1 MARKRRGQV
10 VNGWLII
17 DKPAGMTSAAVVG
30 RVRRMLDVAKIG
42 HGGTLDP
49 LATGVLPLALGE
61 ATKTVSYV
69 MDGKKGYRFTA
80 RWGEARNTD
89 DADGIVVATSPVRPD
104 RTQIEAALASFRG
117 EISQIPPNF
126 SAVKVDGQR
135 AYALARADQAMELA
149 PRIARIDRFELIAQ
163 PDADTAIFEVI
174 CGKGTY
180 VRALVRD
187 LAVALGTVGHVTE
200 LRRTRS
206 GPFAEKDAISLEKL
220 EELSHS
226 AAAADLV
233 RPVETA
239 LDDIPALALTEDEA
253 RRLQSGQ
260 SVSALAVARR
270 TPLRNI
276 GLGTVFCAM
285 AEGKPVAL
293 ARFEGGELRPI
304 RVLNL

>member
-1 MARKRRGQV
+1 MGRKRRGQV

-17 DKPAGMTSAAVVG
+17 DKPSGMTSAHVVA

-49 LATGVLPLALGE
+49 LATGILPLALGE

-69 MDGKKGYRFTA
+69 MDGQKSYRFTT
-80 RWGEARNTD
+80 RWGEARDTD
-89 DADGIVVATSPVRPD
+89 DADGQIIATSDVRPTAD
-104 RTQIEAALASFRG
+104 AIKAALPAFRG
-117 EISQIPPNF
+117 EISQIPPDY
-126 SAVKVDGQR
+126 SAIKVDGAR
-135 AYALARADQAMELA
+135 AYDLAREGEKLDLI
-149 PRIARIDRFELIAQ
+149 PRIARIDRFDLVAQ
-163 PDADTAIFEVI
+163 PDADSAVFEVS

-180 VRALVRD
+180 MRSLARD
-187 LAVALGTVGHVTE
+187 LARAVGTHGHITQ
-200 LRRTRS
+200 LRRTKS

-220 EELSHS
+220 EELRNS
-226 AAAADLV
+226 APAADLV

-239 LDDIPALALTEDEA
+239 LDDIPALAMTEDEA
-253 RRLQSGQ
+253 RRLQCGQ
-260 SVSALAVARR
+260 SISALTVARR
-270 TPLRNI
+270 TPLKDI

-285 AEGKPVAL
+285 AEGKPIAL

>member
-1 MARKRRGQV
+1 MARKRRGQI

-17 DKPAGMTSAAVVG
+17 DKPAGMTSAHVVA
-30 RVRRMLDVAKIG
+30 RVKRMLDAAKIG

-49 LATGVLPLALGE
+49 LATGILPLALGE

-69 MDGKKGYRFTA
+69 MDGEKRYRFTA
-80 RWGEARNTD
+80 KWGEARDTD
-89 DADGIVVATSPVRPD
+89 DSDGQAVATSDVRPSRD
-104 RTQIEAALASFRG
+104 AIEAALPAFRG
-117 EISQIPPNF
+117 EISQIPPDY
-126 SAVKVDGQR
+126 SAIKVAGAR
-135 AYALARADQAMELA
+135 AYDLAREGEKLDLT
-149 PRIARIDRFELIAQ
+149 PRIARIDRFELVDQ
-163 PDADTAIFEVI
+163 PDADTAVFEVV

-180 VRALVRD
+180 MRSLARD
-187 LAVALGTVGHVTE
+187 LARALGTHGHITQ

-206 GPFAEKDAISLEKL
+206 GPFNEKDAISLEKL
-220 EELSHS
+220 QELSNS
-226 AAAADLV
+226 APAAELV

-239 LDDIPALALTEDEA
+239 LDDIPALAMTAEEA

-260 SVSALAVARR
+260 TVSALSVARR
-270 TPLRNI
+270 TPLTNI

-285 AEGKPVAL
+285 AEGKPIAL

>member
-69 MDGKKGYRFTA
+69 MDGEKGYRFTA

-104 RTQIEAALASFRG
+104 RTQIEAALAGFRG

-149 PRIARIDRFELIAQ
+149 PRIARIDRFELKAQ
-163 PDADTAIFEVI
+163 PDADTAVFEVI

-187 LAVALGTVGHVTE
+187 LAITLGTVGHVTE

>member
-1 MARKRRGQV
+1 MARKRRGQI
-10 VNGWLII
+10 VNGWLVI
-17 DKPAGMTSAAVVG
+17 DKPAGLTSAAVVG

-69 MDGKKGYRFTA
+69 MDGAKGYRFTA

-89 DADGIVVATSPVRPD
+89 DADGIVTATSPIRPD
-104 RTQIEAALASFRG
+104 RAQIEAALAGFRG

-149 PRIARIDRFELIAQ
+149 PRIARIDSFELTAQ

-206 GPFAEKDAISLEKL
+206 GPFTENDAISLENL

-226 AAAADLV
+226 APAADLV

-239 LDDIPALALTEDEA
+239 LDDIPALAMTEDEA
-253 RRLQSGQ
+253 RRLRSGQ